1 MKVSHNSTINLTQA
15 QFTKYIL
22 LKLEALKLLVS
33 YFNFESNTESRKT
46 RKNMIFLNIYIFV
59 LKLCKTGL
67 R

>member
-33 YFNFESNTESRKT
+33 YFNFESNTENRKT